1 MGSAAVALCAA
12 ATAREARGA
21 RPVPCPV
28 RASRWTRCG
37 SPSGSVAALPKC
49 NPVQSEPPPLQQ
61 SIKIQ
66 AVRGRTT
73 FTAGHIDAHSS
84 GTRVPSEDAHHPSS
98 RPTLPHSLTSDAER
112 AAADQASSARRRSD
126 ELLAGGASRISSRT
140 TTGPAARS
148 GPGQCASSSMRRR
161 SVIATAARTVPCGAC
176 GSLRKAPRTGFRGRA
191 DG

>member
-98 RPTLPHSLTSDAER
+98 RPTLPHSLTSATPSVLPQIKLHQHDVDPTSSWRAER
-112 AAADQASSARRRSD
+112 RGYRRGRLQGQRRGRGRASAR
-126 ELLAGGASRISSRT
+126 AG
-140 TTGPAARS
+140 AR
-148 GPGQCASSSMRRR
+148 AVAV
-161 SVIATAARTVPCGAC
+161 VINHRGRMVPMGAC
-176 GSLRKAPRTGFRGRA
+176 GS
-191 DG
+191 